1 MYTTPPFAERRAN
14 GTPPNPG
21 GEFWAVIAIALLLV
35 SAPAFAQQPA
45 AFDRIS
51 YRLAMPQPAT
61 HLFEVS
67 IDVQAPAAGAQPQ
80 IDFQMPRWQPG
91 RYAIAD
97 FAKNVQEFRAR
108 SGDRALPYMKID
120 DQTWHVQ
127 TLGNR
132 NVTVTY
138 KVFGDDLS
146 GTFAQLDA
154 GHGNYN
160 GGEIFMYIAG
170 HKQNPVELRIDPPAG
185 WRIINGR
192 TDQPNQREWKFPN
205 YEILIDNPTEIGPNW
220 TLDEFRVDGKTYRV
234 MVHSRGEEGGRRA
247 ALVRDVEK
255 IVRAETAMWGAPEF
269 EHYTFMFHFAN
280 DGRSGDGMEHLT
292 STQIIESG
300 VLADRDSYDGAVGTA
315 AHEFFHVWNVKRLRP
330 VELGP
335 WDWTRPLNSRSL
347 WIAEGIT
354 NYYGHLMQRRAG
366 IWDDDAV
373 LRSFGNTI
381 RGIES
386 APGSKLMSA
395 EDASMAAV
403 FMDAALHRQRTNL
416 SNTSVSYY
424 PKGELVGLVLD
435 LWIRGKTK
443 GQRSLDDVM
452 RRMYDEFYVKSPNA
466 TYYLK
471 GRGYTGDDFARM
483 ASAVAGSDMSDFF
496 ARYVRGAEVLPYDE
510 AFAYAGLR
518 LVKTAGAQRSDY
530 RIEEI
535 PNAPAEARA
544 IRTAWLTGR

>member
-1 MYTTPPFAERRAN
+1 MAWRRVAC
-14 GTPPNPG
+14 GYVL
-21 GEFWAVIAIALLLV
+21 AVALLL
-35 SAPAFAQQPA
+35 SAPALAQQPA
-45 AFDRIS
+45 AFERIS
-51 YRLAMPQPAT
+51 YRLAMPQPAS

-67 IDVQAPAAGAQPQ
+67 IEVQAPAAGAAPQ
-80 IDFQMPRWQPG
+80 IDFQMPKWQPG

-108 SGDRALPYMKID
+108 SGERVLPSMKID
-120 DQTWHVQ
+120 DQTWRVQ

-154 GHGNYN
+154 GHANYN

-170 HKQNPVELRIDPPAG
+170 HKQDPVELRIDPPAG

-205 YEILIDNPTEIGPNW
+205 YEILIDNPTEVGPDW
-220 TLDEFRVDGKTYRV
+220 TLDEFRIDGKTYRV
-234 MVHSRGEEGGRRA
+234 MIHSRGEEGGRRA

-269 EHYTFMFHFAN
+269 EQYTFLIHFAN
-280 DGRSGDGMEHLT
+280 DGRSSDGMEHLT
-292 STQIIESG
+292 STQIIEPG
-300 VLADRDSYDGAVGTA
+300 MLAERDTYESALGTA

-335 WDWTRPLNSRSL
+335 WDWTRPVSTRSL

-354 NYYGHLMQRRAG
+354 NYYGHLMLRRAG
-366 IWDDDAV
+366 IWDDAAV
-373 LRSFGNTI
+373 LRNLGGTI
-381 RGIES
+381 RGIEN

-403 FMDAALHRQRTNL
+403 FMDAAIHRQRTNL
-416 SNTSVSYY
+416 QNITVSYY
-424 PKGELVGLVLD
+424 TKGELVGLVLD
-435 LWIRGKTK
+435 LLIRGRTK
-443 GQRSLDDVM
+443 GQRSLDDLM

-471 GRGYTGDDFARM
+471 GRGYTNDDFVRM
-483 ASAVAGSDMSDFF
+483 ASAVAGSDLSDFF
-496 ARYVRGAEVLPYDE
+496 ARHVRGVEVLPYDE
-510 AFAYAGLR
+510 ALAYVGLR
-518 LVKTAGAQRSDY
+518 LAKTAGGQRTDY

-535 PNAPAEARA
+535 PNASAEVKALRL
-544 IRTAWLTGR
+544 AWLTGRPGR